1 MPPPMVFFMFG
12 FDNKVDLRSF
22 LEVRLLD
29 KMGCLRVRGSF
40 LVLFWIETCVGRE
53 GFTYETKCEDF
64 CGYKRLLTLWPNC
77 LAID

>member
-1 MPPPMVFFMFG
+1 MVFFMLG

-22 LEVRLLD
+22 FEVRLLD

-64 CGYKRLLTLWPNC
+64 CGYKCLLTLWPNC